1 MNIKAIENDN
11 DLKQAFKQ
19 LEPIFQAVAGTAE
32 ADKREALVSLIEE
45 YENKHY
51 PI

>member
-32 ADKREALVSLIEE
+32 AEVSLIEE
-45 YENKHY
+45 YENKHS